1 MFFLP
6 EKWSCF
12 SLNPMQLQIKV
23 FFESV
28 FNYFPPRSF
37 SLRCSCE
44 EQPALGARPPAKP
57 NLDDAAPGSPGAFS
71 FLLRP
76 LCRRSPLSPPTALL
90 LRPSPSRRGPRTAK
104 GALINHLTRSPSVF
118 IHPSGSLFSFFFFF
132 CLVFTTSN
140 LHSSFLRNN
149 GVVLSCTFCGKIY
162 SAVRRSVTHSS
173 SLGLFSSILT
183 TSRRPPPQLFG
194 VPQ

>member
-1 MFFLP
+1 MCFLG
-6 EKWSCF
+6 
-12 SLNPMQLQIKV
+12 V
-23 FFESV
+23 FLII
-28 FNYFPPRSF
+28 FPRLS
-37 SLRCSCE
+37 SLRCPCE

-104 GALINHLTRSPSVF
+104 GGLINHLTRSSSVF

-132 CLVFTTSN
+132 FVLFLPLLICTALSDVTMVSYCPVHSVGRFIQPFTRAPRTPPLSD
-140 LHSSFLRNN
+140 SF
-149 GVVLSCTFCGKIY
+149 
-162 SAVRRSVTHSS
+162 
-173 SLGLFSSILT
+173 
-183 TSRRPPPQLFG
+183 PPF
-194 VPQ
+194 